1 MAVNDSDTYSVGDRI
16 VIGWG
21 DDGYWL
27 ASVTGVTG
35 ESLSVS
41 YDIGEDDEIALPD
54 KEGRIFGKAPNS
66 TRASK
71 EALTKREAL
80 ELMIPPSFSIF
91 DSGMTVRAMRDSGY
105 KSTTHALAELIDN
118 SIESGAT
125 AIEVFGLS
133 RRDVRTGRFTLVE
146 LAVLDNGEG
155 MDGDTLRGSLRY
167 GHGTRRERRG
177 IGRFGLGL
185 PNSSMSQA
193 RRVDVW
199 SWQSG
204 VTNAHRTQLSLD
216 AVEEGA
222 SEIPEAEF
230 QTIPST
236 YRGASRN
243 EFGDSGTLVV
253 WSDLDRVEWKQA
265 STTFK
270 HTELLIGRI
279 YRRFLAKQSE
289 RLHPGDP
296 RKPEIGSR
304 RTITLIPIREDGEIT
319 EVQEG
324 DIVEVR
330 PNDPLYLMTGTSCP
344 EGFGP
349 GPMFTELEASPFSVP
364 VKYQGQDFEVRVR
377 ASYARAHV
385 RDSSVP
391 EADWPE
397 EWVGK
402 DAGHAPWG
410 KHADQ
415 NMGVSLVRAH
425 REIQLDDSWVS
436 GDDPRERWWTVEVD
450 FPTALDEVF
459 GVTNNK
465 QGTMTFQRLARFDWR
480 RESLPDEESSG
491 DVRRRMEEDG
501 DYRTYLLDLRK
512 QIERAI
518 AAMRPRARQA
528 RQRRGQRHVL
538 DEDQKADAKATA
550 AIKRR
555 MEDGH
560 QGQSDRA
567 GESGSEE
574 EHREAQIQSLTRRH
588 HFDPTDALH
597 RIDETIRSGNRV
609 RWIQSAQSNPA
620 FFDVEPLPNVMQVA
634 LNTNHPV
641 HSHLYDIMHPD
652 VEEMAEDEVRERLA
666 RTAAAFRILIYS
678 WARYE
683 DEQTGKTR
691 RQVQY
696 ARSEWGKYAAEFF
709 DEDDD
714 SVPPTDLV

>member
-1 MAVNDSDTYSVGDRI
+1 MAVSTS
-16 VIGWG
+16 
-21 DDGYWL
+21 
-27 ASVTGVTG
+27 GVQQ
-35 ESLSVS
+35 
-41 YDIGEDDEIALPD
+41 
-54 KEGRIFGKAPNS
+54 
-66 TRASK
+66 
-71 EALTKREAL
+71 
-80 ELMIPPSFSIF
+80 SFSIV
-91 DSGMTVRAMRDSGY
+91 DPGMTVKAMRDSGY

-118 SIESGAT
+118 SVESGAT

-133 RRDVRTGRFTLVE
+133 RKDARTGRFTLGE

-185 PNSSMSQA
+185 PNASMSQA

-204 VTNAHRTQLSLD
+204 ATNASHTYLSLD
-216 AVEEGA
+216 DVEGGA
-222 SEIPEAEF
+222 REIPKPEEQQA
-230 QTIPST
+230 IPST
-236 YRGASRN
+236 YRDASRN
-243 EFGDSGTLVV
+243 VFGDSGTLVV
-253 WSDLDRVEWKQA
+253 WSDLDRVEWKRA
-265 STTFK
+265 STTFE
-270 HTELLIGRI
+270 HTETLIGRI
-279 YRRFLAKQSE
+279 YRRFLARQSE

-296 RKPEIGSR
+296 RGVEIGAK
-304 RTITLIPIREDGEIT
+304 RTITLIPIQEDDEGT
-319 EVQEG
+319 EVQ
-324 DIVEVR
+324 DADVVEVR

-344 EGFGP
+344 EDFGP
-349 GPMFTELEASPFSVP
+349 GPMFAELEGSPFLVP
-364 VKYQGQDFEVRVR
+364 VRYRDNEYEVRVR

-385 RDSSVP
+385 RDSSAAD
-391 EADWPE
+391 ADWPE
-397 EWVGK
+397 KWIGN
-402 DAGHAPWG
+402 DAGNAPWG
-410 KHADQ
+410 KHANQ
-415 NMGVSLVRAH
+415 NMGISIVRAH

-465 QGTMTFQRLARFDWR
+465 QGTMTFQRLARYDWR
-480 RESLPDEESSG
+480 REALPGEESIG

-518 AAMRPRARQA
+518 AAMRPRVREA
-528 RQRRGQRHVL
+528 RQRRGRRHAL

-560 QGQSDRA
+560 QGQSDKA

-588 HFDPTDALH
+588 HFEPTDALQ

-683 DEQTGKTR
+683 DEQSGKAR

-714 SVPPTDLV
+714 SIPPTDLV

>member
-1 MAVNDSDTYSVGDRI
+1 MAV
-16 VIGWG
+16 
-21 DDGYWL
+21 
-27 ASVTGVTG
+27 
-35 ESLSVS
+35 
-41 YDIGEDDEIALPD
+41 
-54 KEGRIFGKAPNS
+54 S
-66 TRASK
+66 TS
-71 EALTKREAL
+71 EAQL
-80 ELMIPPSFSIF
+80 SFSII
-91 DSGMTVRAMRDSGY
+91 DPEMTVKAMRDSGY

-118 SIESGAT
+118 SIESHAT
-125 AIEVFGLS
+125 VIEVFGVG
-133 RRDVRTGRFTLVE
+133 RRDDRTGRFTLKE

-167 GHGTRRERRG
+167 GHGTRQERRG

-193 RRVDVW
+193 RRVNVW

-204 VTNAHRTQLSLD
+204 ATNALRTRLSLD
-216 AVEEGA
+216 EVEGGA
-222 SEIPEAEF
+222 REIPEPERQA
-230 QTIPST
+230 IPSI
-236 YRGASRN
+236 YRDASRN
-243 EFGDSGTLVV
+243 VFGDSGTLVV

-289 RLHPGDP
+289 RLHPDDP
-296 RKPEIGSR
+296 REPEIGSR
-304 RTITLIPIREDGEIT
+304 RTITLIPIREVGDVT

-330 PNDPLYLMTGTSCP
+330 PNDPLYLMTDTSCP
-344 EGFGP
+344 ESFGP
-349 GPMFTELEASPFSVP
+349 GPMFTELEGSPFPVP
-364 VKYQGQDFEVRVR
+364 VRYQGQDFEVRVR
-377 ASYARAHV
+377 ASYAHAHV
-385 RDSSVP
+385 RDSSAP

-465 QGTMTFQRLARFDWR
+465 QGTMTFQRLARYDWR
-480 RESLPDEESSG
+480 RESLPGEESSG
-491 DVRRRMEEDG
+491 DVRRRMEEEG
-501 DYRTYLLDLRK
+501 DHRSYLLDLRK
-512 QIERAI
+512 QITNAI
-518 AAMRPRARQA
+518 ELLRPRSRQA
-528 RQRRGQRHVL
+528 KQTRGQRYVL

-555 MEDGH
+555 MDDGH
-560 QGQSDRA
+560 EGESDKA

-574 EHREAQIQSLTRRH
+574 EHREVQVESLTEKHR
-588 HFDPTDALH
+588 FDPTDAL
-597 RIDETIRSGNRV
+597 RQIDETIQAGSRV
-609 RWIQSAQSNPA
+609 RWIQSAQSSPA
-620 FFDVEPLPNVMQVA
+620 FFDVESLPNVIQVA
-634 LNTNHPV
+634 LNTGHPV

-652 VEEMAEDEVRERLA
+652 VEDMTEDEVRERLA
-666 RTAAAFRILIYS
+666 RAAAAFRILIYS

-683 DEQTGKTR
+683 DEQTDRPR
-691 RQVQY
+691 RQV
-696 ARSEWGKYAAEFF
+696 RNSRMEWGRYAEEFF

>member
-1 MAVNDSDTYSVGDRI
+1 MAV
-16 VIGWG
+16 
-21 DDGYWL
+21 
-27 ASVTGVTG
+27 
-35 ESLSVS
+35 
-41 YDIGEDDEIALPD
+41 
-54 KEGRIFGKAPNS
+54 S
-66 TRASK
+66 TP
-71 EALTKREAL
+71 ETQL
-80 ELMIPPSFSIF
+80 SFSIV
-91 DSGMTVRAMRDSGY
+91 DPGMTVKAMRDSGY

-118 SIESGAT
+118 SIESHAT
-125 AIEVFGLS
+125 AIEVFGVS
-133 RRDVRTGRFTLVE
+133 RRDVRTGRFTLAE

-155 MDGDTLRGSLRY
+155 MDSDTLRGSLRY

-204 VTNAHRTQLSLD
+204 VTNALHTRLSLD
-216 AVEEGA
+216 DVEGGA
-222 SEIPEAEF
+222 REIPEPEP
-230 QTIPST
+230 QKIPSV
-236 YRGASRN
+236 YLDASRN
-243 EFGDSGTLVV
+243 VFGDSGTLVL

-279 YRRFLAKQSE
+279 YRRFLVKQSE
-289 RLHPGDP
+289 RLHPDDP
-296 RKPEIGSR
+296 RGDEIETR
-304 RTITLIPIREDGEIT
+304 RTITLIPIREDEARI
-319 EVQEG
+319 EVQNA

-344 EGFGP
+344 ESFGP
-349 GPMFTELEASPFSVP
+349 SPMFTELEGSPFPVP
-364 VKYQGQDFEVRVR
+364 VRYRGEEYEVRVR

-385 RDSSVP
+385 RDSSAP
-391 EADWPE
+391 DAAWPE
-397 EWVGK
+397 EWQGW

-425 REIQLDDSWVS
+425 REIQLDESWVS

-465 QGTMTFQRLARFDWR
+465 QGTMTFQRLARYDWR
-480 RESLPDEESSG
+480 RESLAGEESSG
-491 DVRRRMEEDG
+491 DVRRRMEEEG
-501 DYRTYLLDLRK
+501 DHRIHLLDLRE

-518 AAMRPRARQA
+518 KLMRPRVRQA

-550 AIKRR
+550 AITRR
-555 MEDGH
+555 MQDGH
-560 QGQSDRA
+560 EGESDKA
-567 GESGSEE
+567 GESGSDE
-574 EHREAQIQSLTRRH
+574 EHRDTQIESLTEKH
-588 HFDPTDALH
+588 HFDRTEALQ
-597 RIDETIRSGNRV
+597 RIDETIRAGSRV
-609 RWIQSAQSNPA
+609 RWIQSAQSTPA

-652 VEEMAEDEVRERLA
+652 VEEMTEDEVRERLA

-691 RQVQY
+691 RQVRN
-696 ARSEWGKYAAEFF
+696 ARVEWGKYAEEFF

-714 SVPPTDLV
+714 SVAPTDLV